1 MQPFVLTRFLK
12 SGNTALRAATLLM
25 LALPALA
32 VQAATSILFLG
43 NSFTYGAFASVQTY
57 QANTVTDLNISNGLS
72 NGTGAAIGGVPALFK
87 AFTVQAGLDYNVSL
101 ETYPGIGLDW
111 HYNNRLA
118 QINKPWDKVVMH
130 GQSTLDF
137 SAPGNPTNI
146 TTNSKL
152 LAQAF
157 VAQNPNVDISLTATW
172 ARADQTYLPSGFWYG
187 KPISAMANDVQAG
200 YDFALTANSPLIQ
213 RVNPVGLAWNR
224 AMDQGLADPNPY
236 DGITPGQLNLWASEN
251 YHASNYGYYLHAL
264 VVFGNVTGLDPR
276 TLGGAE
282 RAAMDLGFT
291 AGQTV
296 ALQTVAW
303 QQLNAAPVPEPA
315 TVFCMGLGALW
326 MLVLAKG
333 RRRR

>member
-1 MQPFVLTRFLK
+1 MHSSSHTRYVKFG
-12 SGNTALRAATLLM
+12 SGTLRTLALLM
-25 LALPALA
+25 LALQALVA
-32 VQAATSILFLG
+32 QAATSILFLG
-43 NSFTYGAFASVQTY
+43 NSFTYGAFGTVQSY
-57 QANTVTDLNISNGLS
+57 QASTVTDLNTSNGLS

-87 AFTVQAGLDYNVSL
+87 AFTVQAGLNYDVSL

-137 SAPGNPTNI
+137 SAPGNPTNV
-146 TTNSKL
+146 TVNSKL

-157 VAQNPNVDISLTATW
+157 IAQNPNVDISLTATW

-187 KPISAMANDVQAG
+187 QPISAMANDVQAG
-200 YDFALTANSPLIQ
+200 YNFALAANAPLIK
-213 RVNPVGLAWNR
+213 RVNPVGLAWNL
-224 AMDQGLADPNPY
+224 AMEQGVADPNPY

-264 VVFGNVTGLDPR
+264 VVFGNVTGVDPR
-276 TLGGAE
+276 SLGGAE
-282 RAAMDLGFT
+282 KAAIDLGFT
-291 AGQTV
+291 AAQAV

-303 QQLNAAPVPEPA
+303 QQLNAAAVPEPA
-315 TVFCMGLGALW
+315 TALSMGLGAL
-326 MLVLAKG
+326 LVLLVV
-333 RRRR
+333 RRQRR